1 MYTQTKVVSFML
13 VALEGHK
20 AGESPNHHLN
30 HQLMTE
36 KQL

>member
-1 MYTQTKVVSFML
+1 MCIQIKGDYFML